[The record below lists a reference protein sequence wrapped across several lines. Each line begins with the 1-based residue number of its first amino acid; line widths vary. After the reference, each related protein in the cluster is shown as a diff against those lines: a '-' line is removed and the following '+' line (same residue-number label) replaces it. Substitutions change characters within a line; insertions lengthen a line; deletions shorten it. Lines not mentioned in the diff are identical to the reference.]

1 MDNRLSDATRLA
13 LKPMITITSS
23 ELYALLASFLWPL
36 TRILALFSVAPVFNQ
51 PMPAQIKIGLA
62 VAIALIVAP
71 LAGPLP
77 VIDPWSAAGLLVLV
91 QQIVIGVAMG
101 LAMRVV
107 FSAIDMAGEIA
118 GLQMGLGFASFF
130 DPLNATTTPVVAQ
143 FLGLLATLVFLAVN
157 GHLLLLSTLVES
169 FQTIPL
175 AAGPL
180 AAPAWLTLADW
191 GGKIFQAGLMLA
203 LPIVGALLIANLA
216 LGVLTRA
223 APQLNIFAV
232 GFPVT
237 LLLGLVVLALGM
249 PHFGPAV
256 TRLFDEGLGMLLPLT
271 GQMRP

>member
-1 MDNRLSDATRLA
+1 
-13 LKPMITITSS
+13 MITVTSS
-23 ELYALLASFLWPL
+23 QLYALLASFIWPL

-71 LAGPLP
+71 LAGPAP
-77 VIDPWSAAGLLVLV
+77 AIDPLSAAGLFVLV

-107 FSAIDMAGEIA
+107 FGAIDMAGEIA
-118 GLQMGLGFASFF
+118 GLQMGLGYAGFF
-130 DPLNATTTPVVAQ
+130 DPINSASTPVIAQ
-143 FLGLLATLVFLAVN
+143 VLGLLATLVFLSVN
-157 GHLLLLSTLVES
+157 GHLLMLGTLVES
-169 FQTIPL
+169 FQTMPL
-175 AAGPL
+175 ATTPL
-180 AAPAWLTLADW
+180 AAPAWLTLAEW
-191 GGKIFQAGLMLA
+191 GGKIFQAGLMLS
-203 LPIVGALLIANLA
+203 LPVVGALMVANLA

-237 LLLGLVVLALGM
+237 LMLGLVVLALGM

-256 TRLFDEGLGMLLPLT
+256 VRLFDEGLGALLPLAR
-271 GQMRP
+271 QMVP